1 MCRRDATGAG
11 LLDGLTFALKDLID
25 VAGCRTGAGNPDWLA
40 RQSPAER
47 SATVVEKTLAA
58 GATLVGKTI
67 TDELAFSLEGRN
79 VHYGSPI
86 NPACP
91 DRMCGGS
98 SSGSGVAVA
107 AGLVDFAIGTDTGG
121 SVRVPASFLG
131 VFGFRPSHGAVSLD
145 GVVPFAPSYD
155 TVGWFARDA
164 ELLEKVGLV
173 LLPEQSPKAI
183 TKLRSARDAFALADR
198 PLALELETKAKRWGA
213 AESIDIISGDESL
226 YLDCYRV
233 LQDAEVWKSLGAW
246 ITDNRPRLA
255 ADIGQRFAG
264 AAGVTPAFVEHYL
277 PIRAAIRTKFE
288 ALVPPGTALVIPT
301 APCIALPIN
310 SSEQV
315 INDFY
320 KRALILTAI
329 AGHCGAPQVAVPVGQ
344 WQGCPIGLSLIGS
357 RGSDAALL
365 QLAAKIEARPAGF
378 PPQ

>member
-25 VAGCRTGAGNPDWLA
+25 VAGCRTGAGNPDWLE

-47 SATVVEKTLAA
+47 SAEVVEKTLAA

-164 ELLEKVGLV
+164 ELLERVGLV

-183 TKLRSARDAFALADR
+183 TRLRSARDAFALADR
-198 PLALELETKAKRWGA
+198 PLALELETKAKRWGI

-264 AAGVTPAFVEHYL
+264 AAGVTPALVEHYL
-277 PIRAAIRTKFE
+277 PIRGAIRAKFE

-301 APCIALPIN
+301 TPCIALPIN

-320 KRALILTAI
+320 QRALILTAI
-329 AGHCGAPQVAVPVGQ
+329 AGLCGAPQVALPAGQ
-344 WQGCPIGLSLIGS
+344 WQGCPIGLSLIGAQ
-357 RGSDAALL
+357 GSDAALL
-365 QLAAKIEARPAGF
+365 QLAVKIEARSAGF
-378 PPQ
+378 TPQ

>member
-145 GVVPFAPSYD
+145 GVVPFAPLTIPSGGSRAMPSCWKEL
-155 TVGWFARDA
+155 GWCCF
-164 ELLEKVGLV
+164 
-173 LLPEQSPKAI
+173 PSKAQ
-183 TKLRSARDAFALADR
+183 KQ
-198 PLALELETKAKRWGA
+198 
-213 AESIDIISGDESL
+213 
-226 YLDCYRV
+226 
-233 LQDAEVWKSLGAW
+233 LQD
-246 ITDNRPRLA
+246 
-255 ADIGQRFAG
+255 
-264 AAGVTPAFVEHYL
+264 
-277 PIRAAIRTKFE
+277 
-288 ALVPPGTALVIPT
+288 
-301 APCIALPIN
+301 
-310 SSEQV
+310 
-315 INDFY
+315 
-320 KRALILTAI
+320 
-329 AGHCGAPQVAVPVGQ
+329 
-344 WQGCPIGLSLIGS
+344 
-357 RGSDAALL
+357 
-365 QLAAKIEARPAGF
+365 
-378 PPQ
+378 

>member
-183 TKLRSARDAFALADR
+183 T
-198 PLALELETKAKRWGA
+198 
-213 AESIDIISGDESL
+213 
-226 YLDCYRV
+226 
-233 LQDAEVWKSLGAW
+233 
-246 ITDNRPRLA
+246 N
-255 ADIGQRFAG
+255 
-264 AAGVTPAFVEHYL
+264 
-277 PIRAAIRTKFE
+277 
-288 ALVPPGTALVIPT
+288 
-301 APCIALPIN
+301 
-310 SSEQV
+310 
-315 INDFY
+315 
-320 KRALILTAI
+320 
-329 AGHCGAPQVAVPVGQ
+329 
-344 WQGCPIGLSLIGS
+344 
-357 RGSDAALL
+357 
-365 QLAAKIEARPAGF
+365 
-378 PPQ
+378 